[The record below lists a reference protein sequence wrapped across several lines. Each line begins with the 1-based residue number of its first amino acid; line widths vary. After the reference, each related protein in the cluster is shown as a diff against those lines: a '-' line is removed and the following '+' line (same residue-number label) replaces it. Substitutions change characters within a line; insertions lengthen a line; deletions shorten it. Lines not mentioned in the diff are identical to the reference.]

1 MADVGFAVPRRQ
13 HIVGLLV
20 LVGWQSRMML
30 RAAWPILIAAY
41 VQQDSDAKY
50 FVWAV
55 VAGAGLTLLGAVLHF
70 WRFTFNVVEGAFHV
84 HKGILVR
91 EKINIP
97 LERVQA
103 VHVEQ
108 NLVQRAFGVCGL
120 RVDTAGTSGS
130 ELRIHALKWN
140 EAQTL
145 RSMLTHKEASAE
157 ATTTEFAHP
166 DETTEGATDNGST
179 APRILRL
186 DIKALLKVGLSQ
198 NHLSKIAFAIGGL
211 VTFQG
216 LAWEVVDTLWLRI
229 PGIWRTVLVILS
241 PLLLVVSPVLI
252 ALASVL
258 ISIITTAL
266 RHWQLQVWV
275 EGSNKNRT
283 AALHLS
289 QGLLNRQSMQ
299 IPVHKVQSV
308 TWESTWI
315 RRMFSMDTAHIRQA
329 AAGGAVGGDSDN
341 GAAGELG
348 GSAMRMGIPAM
359 NSTRTRA
366 LESLLFPS
374 WPERRLHTLRPEKYA
389 FWIRWGTR
397 GLAWT
402 PFAIGMGWWLGTG
415 WGMGVML
422 VLMGWS
428 GWLSHR
434 VYRGEW
440 ATTDGRHLSAHR
452 GWWFRKRVMIDFHKL
467 QAVEFTQNRIHAR
480 RDVAHLTF
488 HTSSGIAHLRH
499 LPTAKA
505 KAIRDMAMAKVVSH
519 NGPWM

>member
-1 MADVGFAVPRRQ
+1 MPELGFSVPRRQ

-41 VQQDSDAKY
+41 VQQDNGAKY
-50 FVWAV
+50 FVWAI
-55 VAGAGLTLLGAVLHF
+55 VAGAALTLLGAVLHF
-70 WRFTFNVVEGAFHV
+70 WRFTFNVDHGAFHV
-84 HKGILVR
+84 HKGVFVR

-108 NLVQRAFGVCGL
+108 NVVQRVFGVSGL

-130 ELRIHALKWN
+130 ELRIHALKWD
-140 EAQTL
+140 EAQAL
-145 RSMLTHKEASAE
+145 RSMLTQKATTGASAASE
-157 ATTTEFAHP
+157 VAQSAE
-166 DETTEGATDNGST
+166 ETAIPADNAPS
-179 APRILRL
+179 APRILHL
-186 DIKALLKVGLSQ
+186 DFKALLKVGLSQ
-198 NHLSKIAFAIGGL
+198 NHLSKVAFAIGGL

-216 LAWEVVDTLWLRI
+216 LAWEVVETLWLRV
-229 PGIWRTVLVILS
+229 PGMWRTVLVILS
-241 PLLLVVSPVLI
+241 PLLLVVSPVII

-258 ISIITTAL
+258 ISLVTTVL

-275 EGSNKNRT
+275 EGSPKART

-299 IPVHKVQSV
+299 IPLHKVQSV

-315 RRMFSMDTAHIRQA
+315 RRLFSMDTAHIRQA
-329 AAGGAVGGDSDN
+329 AAGGAVGGSDN

-359 NSTRTRA
+359 NSARTRA

-374 WPERRLHTLRPEKYA
+374 WPERRLHTLRPKKYA
-389 FWIRWGTR
+389 FWIRWGKR
-397 GLAWT
+397 GLAWI

-415 WGMGVML
+415 WGAVSIL
-422 VLMGWS
+422 ALMGWS
-428 GWLSHR
+428 GWLSR
-434 VYRGEW
+434 KLYRGEW

-488 HTSSGIAHLRH
+488 HTSSGIAHLRY
-499 LPTAKA
+499 LPTNKA